1 MIIEGKFTV
10 KAPIQKLW
18 DTLFDVQALA
28 ACLPGAEK
36 IEQID
41 EKTYDVTMKQRV
53 GIVKV
58 TMRGRQVLTKVDAPN
73 HLEMEGEA
81 EDLTKLGRMKDKIT
95 MDLKELGN
103 GEVEIAYN
111 MDVNMVGKLA
121 MFGDRIMRSKA
132 VEVEKEFVKNLQAKL
147 KSVA

>member
-10 KAPIQKLW
+10 NAPIQKLW

-28 ACLPGAEK
+28 SCLPGAEK

-58 TMRGRQVLTKVDAPN
+58 TMSGRQVLTKVDAPN
-73 HLEMEGEA
+73 HLEMEGKA
-81 EDLTKLGRMKDKIT
+81 EDKTKLGHMKDKIT
-95 MDLKELGN
+95 MDLKELDG
-103 GEVEIAYN
+103 GDVEISYK
-111 MDVNMVGKLA
+111 MDVSMVGKLA

-132 VEVEKEFVKNLQAKL
+132 NEVEKEFVKNLQAKL
-147 KSVA
+147 KAVV

>member
-18 DTLFDVQALA
+18 ETLFDVQALA

-58 TMRGRQVLTKVDAPN
+58 TMKGRQVLTKVEAPT

-95 MDLKELGN
+95 MDLKQLDG
-103 GEVEIAYN
+103 GEVEISYN

-132 VEVEKEFVKNLQAKL
+132 NEVEKEFVKNLQGKL
-147 KSVA
+147 KALA

>member
-10 KAPIQKLW
+10 NAPIKKLW
-18 DTLFDVQALA
+18 DTLFDVKALA

-36 IEQID
+36 IEQLD

-58 TMRGRQVLTKVDAPN
+58 TMSGKQKLTKVDAPTR
-73 HLEMEGEA
+73 LEMEGEA
-81 EDLTKLGRMKDKIT
+81 EDKTKLGHMKDKVT
-95 MDLKELGN
+95 MDLKELG
-103 GEVEIAYN
+103 GGDVEISYR
-111 MDVNMVGKLA
+111 MDVGMVGKLA

-132 VEVEKEFVKNLQAKL
+132 NEIEKEFVKNLQAKL
-147 KSVA
+147 KGLA

>member
-1 MIIEGKFTV
+1 MIIEGKFSV

-18 DTLFDVQALA
+18 ETLFDVQALA

-36 IEQID
+36 IEQLD

-53 GIVKV
+53 GIIKV
-58 TMRGRQVLTKVDAPN
+58 TMSGKQVLTKVEPPT

-81 EDLTKLGRMKDKIT
+81 VDKTKLGQMKDKIT
-95 MDLKELGN
+95 MDLKELGG
-103 GEVEIAYN
+103 GEVEISYK

-121 MFGDRIMRSKA
+121 MFGDRVMRSKA
-132 VEVEKEFVKNLQAKL
+132 VEVEKEFVKNLQSKL
-147 KSVA
+147 AALA

>member
-28 ACLPGAEK
+28 SCLPGAEK

-41 EKTYDVTMKQRV
+41 EKTYEVTMKQRV

-58 TMRGRQVLTKVDAPN
+58 TMSGRQVLTKVDAPN

-81 EDLTKLGRMKDKIT
+81 EDKTKLGHMKDKVT
-95 MDLKELGN
+95 MDLKELEG
-103 GEVEIAYN
+103 GDVEISYRI
-111 MDVNMVGKLA
+111 DVSMVGKLA

-132 VEVEKEFVKNLQAKL
+132 NEVEKEFVKNLQEKL

>member
-28 ACLPGAEK
+28 ACLPGTEK
-36 IEQID
+36 IQQLD
-41 EKTYDVTMKQRV
+41 DKTYDVTMKQKV
-53 GIVKV
+53 GIIKV
-58 TMRGRQVLTKVDAPN
+58 TMKGKQTLTKVDAPT
-73 HLEMEGEA
+73 HLEMEGDA
-81 EDLTKLGRMKDKIT
+81 EDVTKLGRMKDKVT

-111 MDVNMVGKLA
+111 IDVSMVGKLA
-121 MFGDRIMRSKA
+121 MFGDRVMRSKA
-132 VEVEKEFVKNLQAKL
+132 TEVEREFVKNLSAKL
-147 KSVA
+147 SSVA